1 MQVQSVLGTECLALV
16 PLLTNGRQK
25 RFLLSWQSR
34 ALEPMRR
41 AQLAVADQA
50 MPRSICSNPKAM
62 RTIIDAPSSPYA
74 EAIRSIKVTVDSN
87 RRGKLANVIGLTSCL
102 PSEGKSSVAAAM
114 ASLMAQG
121 GARVVLVDCDVRNP
135 SLSRALAPDASSG
148 FLDIVRGE
156 AELEDAVWSHSE
168 TGMAFLPAGRWVPD
182 AGEILVSE
190 KAKLLF
196 DALQTKYD
204 YVIVDLAPL
213 VAGAD
218 VRATSGLIE
227 SYVLN

>member
-1 MQVQSVLGTECLALV
+1 
-16 PLLTNGRQK
+16 
-25 RFLLSWQSR
+25 
-34 ALEPMRR
+34 
-41 AQLAVADQA
+41 
-50 MPRSICSNPKAM
+50 
-62 RTIIDAPSSPYA
+62 
-74 EAIRSIKVTVDSN
+74 
-87 RRGKLANVIGLTSCL
+87 
-102 PSEGKSSVAAAM
+102 
-114 ASLMAQG
+114 
-121 GARVVLVDCDVRNP
+121 VDCDVRNP

-148 FLDIVRGE
+148 FLDIVRGK

-213 VAGAD
+213 VAGAE

-227 SYVLN
+227 SYVLVIEWGSTKTDAVQYALRHAPEVHANIVGAVLNKVDMAVMSRYDSHHTSYYYNYAQPGSASFVN